1 ARYLEHRFY
10 PSGEPPVRRC
20 RRDNMIC
27 SMSSMIVGTGWQRGR
42 TLRFARRSSPDSCLR
57 ETAVQ
62 AAAIK
67 SVMRQRSIT
76 PDQGVLVM
84 EWMDARPVVPGYY
97 WVRFTDDRTPK
108 QTIGE
113 VAEVPGNGSRQLVV
127 ILLGDD
133 EILEL
138 DDSFFDR
145 ALFAGPM
152 EPPSME

>member
-1 ARYLEHRFY
+1 
-10 PSGEPPVRRC
+10 
-20 RRDNMIC
+20 
-27 SMSSMIVGTGWQRGR
+27 
-42 TLRFARRSSPDSCLR
+42 
-57 ETAVQ
+57 
-62 AAAIK
+62 
-67 SVMRQRSIT
+67 
-76 PDQGVLVM
+76 M
-84 EWMDARPVVPGYY
+84 EWICTRPVVPGYY

-113 VAEVPGNGSRQLVV
+113 VADVPGNGSRQLVV